1 MSDFFEKIF
10 YKFNNESLLREAL
23 THPSVCKDSRIKINY
38 QRLEFLGDKVL
49 SLVIADFLMRK
60 YLGEDE
66 GALSKRQAAL
76 VSGETLSGIALKISL
91 NDHLQLSSGEEK
103 LGGRYN
109 KRNLENA
116 LEALIGAIYID
127 SGFAEAQ
134 KFILNFWREFLE
146 EDISPPQDPISELQE
161 IVQSKFRQLPEYD
174 TVKSGGADHDPT
186 FVSILRIQGLGAEFR
201 AEGKSK
207 REAQKEVAKI
217 ALESLRDKS

>member
-1 MSDFFEKIF
+1 MNEFLEKIF
-10 YKFNNESLLREAL
+10 YKFNDENLLREAL

-49 SLVIADFLMRK
+49 SLVIGDFLMKK
-60 YLGEDE
+60 YLSEDE

-76 VSGETLSGIALKISL
+76 VSGETLSEIALKISL
-91 NDHLQLSSGEEK
+91 NDFLQLSPGEEK

-116 LEALIGAIYID
+116 LEALIGAIYLD
-127 SGFAEAQ
+127 SNFSEAQ
-134 KFILNFWREFLE
+134 KFILNFWQEFLE
-146 EDISPPQDPISELQE
+146 EDIAPPQDPISELQE
-161 IVQSKFRQLPEYD
+161 IVQSKFKQLPEYD

-186 FVSILRIQGLGAEFR
+186 FISVLRIRDWEFK

-207 REAQKEVAKI
+207 KEAQKEVAKM
-217 ALESLRDKS
+217 ALESLRDT